1 MVAAVAAKWGG
12 ADIVVNSAAEVSG
25 HVAEDFEHVV
35 LDEFVLSSFEDKFVG
50 ILRVC
55 RSAVP
60 LMRANKFGRIINL
73 AYSTAREATIR
84 PTRATPP
91 SSTSPRFPA
100 REPGRDGIITV
111 NAVHPPP
118 SCRTTP
124 APAWSGW
131 RRGATSAPHEHLQAL
146 SARTSL
152 GRLVTAGEIADFVTF
167 LASPRSVA
175 ARPGRSS
182 PSPAASARPCTSDPP
197 NDQLTDQPTRRFSV
211 MTSTAQAV
219 GELSEPSVLDALLR
233 PRSVAMIGASRDP
246 MALGGRP
253 LGFMARYG
261 YPGKVYPVN
270 GKGGEV
276 QGVTAYA
283 SVLDLP
289 EPVDLALVMVRAG
302 LVAQVLRECAVAGV
316 RVAVILSS
324 GFGEGMGKGE
334 GILESVAPELAA
346 SGMRVL
352 GPNCEGLASLPA
364 GAPLTFSP
372 VLDIDASG
380 TRLRPGNIAV
390 LSQSGGMG
398 FAVAQWGT
406 AVGLDFSYI
415 ITTGNESSTST
426 CLELAYHQED
436 CPDTDIVI
444 MLIEAVRDL
453 ADLRAVGERFRQAG
467 KRLVVAK
474 LGTTAPGAR
483 GAYAHTRHAAGDV
496 EEYRLFFRACGIVEA
511 DDEEELIDVV
521 QAIAK
526 SRKLGARELPPG
538 ARIGIAT
545 TSGGAGVWL
554 ADACAAHGLEVPV
567 LSPPVQETMRAHMPP
582 FGSPVNPVDLTAQL
596 TAGGSVAPALAAL
609 AGSGEVD
616 AVTLVTS
623 LSSAWPAWNVT
634 RRRSPVLVRSSGRPG
649 LRLLLHQAST
659 RPASRSSRTWGVPQA
674 HRAPTCIARGL
685 AALVREA

>member
-1 MVAAVAAKWGG
+1 
-12 ADIVVNSAAEVSG
+12 
-25 HVAEDFEHVV
+25 
-35 LDEFVLSSFEDKFVG
+35 
-50 ILRVC
+50 
-55 RSAVP
+55 
-60 LMRANKFGRIINL
+60 
-73 AYSTAREATIR
+73 
-84 PTRATPP
+84 
-91 SSTSPRFPA
+91 
-100 REPGRDGIITV
+100 
-111 NAVHPPP
+111 
-118 SCRTTP
+118 
-124 APAWSGW
+124 
-131 RRGATSAPHEHLQAL
+131 
-146 SARTSL
+146 
-152 GRLVTAGEIADFVTF
+152 
-167 LASPRSVA
+167 
-175 ARPGRSS
+175 
-182 PSPAASARPCTSDPP
+182 
-197 NDQLTDQPTRRFSV
+197 
-211 MTSTAQAV
+211 MTSTAQAL

-302 LVAQVLRECAVAGV
+302 LVAQVLRECAAAGV

-324 GFGEGMGKGE
+324 GFGEGMGAGE

-346 SGMRVL
+346 SGMRIL

-415 ITTGNESSTST
+415 ITTGNEHDLD
-426 CLELAYHQED
+426 CLELAGQLV
-436 CPDTDIVI
+436 DTPETEVVI

-453 ADLRAVGERFRQAG
+453 AEFAAVGERFRQAG

-474 LGTTAPGAR
+474 LGKTAPGAR

-496 EEYRLFFRACGIVEA
+496 EEYRRLFRACGIAEA
-511 DDEEELIDVV
+511 ADPEELIDVV

-526 SRKLGARELPPG
+526 SRKLGTRELPPG
-538 ARIGIAT
+538 ARIGIVT

-567 LSPPVQETMRAHMPP
+567 LSPPVQEAMRAHMPS

-623 LSSAWPAWNVT
+623 LSSAGRLERDFEALAELIGKTDV
-634 RRRSPVLVRSSGRPG
+634 PVFVFSY
-649 LRLLLHQAST
+649 T
-659 RPASRSSRTWGVPQA
+659 RPAPSCVRILEDLGVPWYTSA
-674 HRAPTCIARGL
+674 CRAARGL